1 MIYFDNAATT
11 KTSPDLLELVAKLEA
26 AYFANPSS
34 KHSLGLKSKRLLEQ
48 GRSELLSHFGEQFK
62 VIYTSGATEANNLF
76 IKGAAFNYKN
86 RGNKIITT
94 VGEHPSI
101 LNACKQL
108 QEHFN
113 YEIVCLPLNEEGV
126 INLNDLEEA
135 IDEQTIIVSIIH
147 CSSETGAINDLQ
159 AIKNITK
166 NYPKVLFHSDV
177 TQSIGK
183 IPVDFACLDA
193 FSFSAHKLH
202 GLKGSGALILKKEID
217 LLPLFSGGNHE
228 GGLRAGTE
236 NFIPNV
242 LLAKT
247 LRLSL
252 ENLEN
257 NYAYVEKLKQ
267 KFHEKLNEVE
277 GIIVNSPTNSSP
289 YITNFSTLEHKSSI
303 IVEALSNENIMVSTT
318 SACDAK
324 SAKISKAVFSM
335 YNDEHRAKNSVRI
348 SFSENNKLEEVNIF
362 IEALKNI
369 LKQVKKL

>member
-289 YITNFSTLEHKSSI
+289 YIINFSTLEHKSSI

-348 SFSENNKLEEVNIF
+348 SFSKNNKLEEVNIF

>member
-26 AYFANPSS
+26 VYFANPSS

-76 IKGAAFNYKN
+76 IKGATFNYKN

-217 LLPLFSGGNHE
+217 LLPLFSGGDHE

-257 NYAYVEKLKQ
+257 NYAHVEKLKQ

-289 YITNFSTLEHKSSI
+289 YIINFSTLEHKSSI

-348 SFSENNKLEEVNIF
+348 SFSKNNKLEEVNIF

>member
-348 SFSENNKLEEVNIF
+348 SFSKNNKLEEVNIF

>member
-257 NYAYVEKLKQ
+257 NYAHVEKLKQ

-289 YITNFSTLEHKSSI
+289 YIINFSTLEHKSSI

-348 SFSENNKLEEVNIF
+348 SFSKNNKLEEVNIF

>member
-217 LLPLFSGGNHE
+217 LLPLFSGGDHE

-257 NYAYVEKLKQ
+257 NYAHVEKLKQ

-289 YITNFSTLEHKSSI
+289 YIINFSTLEHKSSI

-348 SFSENNKLEEVNIF
+348 SFSKNNKLEEVNIF

>member
-217 LLPLFSGGNHE
+217 LLPLFSGGDHE

-289 YITNFSTLEHKSSI
+289 YIINFSTLEHKSSI

-348 SFSENNKLEEVNIF
+348 SFSKNNKLEEVNIF